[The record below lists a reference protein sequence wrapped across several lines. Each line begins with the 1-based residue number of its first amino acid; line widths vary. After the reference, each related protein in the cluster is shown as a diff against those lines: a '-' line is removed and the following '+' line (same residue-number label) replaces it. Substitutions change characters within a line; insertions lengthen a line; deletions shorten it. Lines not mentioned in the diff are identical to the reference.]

1 MRELAGQT
9 DKKKKKKKSKK
20 KMNRLTKITLILF
33 LIILIIVLIGASGV
47 FSVKEIEIKK
57 EGNKIANEEIQ
68 SLSKITKGMNL
79 FGFNSSEAEE
89 LIKKNPYIEFV
100 EIDRKLN
107 GKVIIN
113 VKERVA
119 KYKIN
124 YAGGY
129 ILLDSA
135 GYVLEIVSQDIE
147 MPVLLGTSTDLSS
160 LTVGVSENT
169 VTRLNEDDLLKLEVV
184 NNIMEISK
192 NNDISGLISRID
204 ITDDKNYI
212 LYLDSEQKIVY
223 LGDCSELN
231 TRILCMKE
239 IVKKETGIKGE
250 IFINGDL
257 NINKPRFRESV

>member
-1 MRELAGQT
+1 MIELAGQT

-239 IVKKETGIKGE
+239 IVEKETGIKGE

>member
-9 DKKKKKKKSKK
+9 DKKKKKSKK
-20 KMNRLTKITLILF
+20 KMKRLTKITLMLF
-33 LIILIIVLIGASGV
+33 FIILIIVLIGASGV
-47 FSVKEIEIKK
+47 FSVKEIEVKK

-68 SLSKITKGMNL
+68 SLAKITKGMNL
-79 FGFNSSEAEE
+79 FGFNTTKVEE
-89 LIKKNPYIEFV
+89 EIRKNPYIEFV

-129 ILLDSA
+129 ILVDSA
-135 GYVLEIVSQDIE
+135 GYVLEIISQDIE

-160 LTVGVSENT
+160 LTVGVSENKI
-169 VTRLNEDDLLKLEVV
+169 TRLNDEDLSKLEIV

-192 NNDISGLISRID
+192 NNDIGTLISRID
-204 ITDDKNYI
+204 MTDDKNYI
-212 LYLDSEQKIVY
+212 VYLDSEQKIVY

-239 IVKKETGIKGE
+239 IVEKETEIKGE
-250 IFINGDL
+250 IFIDGDL
-257 NINKPRFRESV
+257 NISNPRFRESV